1 MNYNNNFYGNQNNP
15 QNNIYGRQGQAQN
28 IYQQMNMISHKAICK
43 DLITALQFT
52 FFQNLHEFQI
62 ILFIF

>member
-28 IYQQMNMISHKAICK
+28 IYQQVNMNTYNNQHQQGYTNK
-43 DLITALQFT
+43 
-52 FFQNLHEFQI
+52 
-62 ILFIF
+62 